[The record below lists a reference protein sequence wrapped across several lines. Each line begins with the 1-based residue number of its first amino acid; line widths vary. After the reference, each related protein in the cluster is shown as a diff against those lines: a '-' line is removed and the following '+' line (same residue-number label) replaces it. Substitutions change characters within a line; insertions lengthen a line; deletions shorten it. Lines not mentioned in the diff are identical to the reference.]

1 MTSLG
6 LYGATMRIFCVLG
19 LVLILLTT
27 SAWGQRYDGWFRV
40 SWAPEPE
47 GATPT
52 PRIEATVHNDSPY
65 RVTDVRLRVD
75 GLNADNHQ
83 VGQRVVWALGDIA
96 PSGETS
102 VVAETIP
109 GAVNYRI
116 TVVSFDLVSVGE
128 AP

>member
-1 MTSLG
+1 MTDLDVHS
-6 LYGATMRIFCVLG
+6 AAVRIPCALG

-27 SAWGQRYDGWFRV
+27 SAWGQSDDGWFRV

-47 GATPT
+47 GATRI
-52 PRIEATVHNDSPY
+52 PRIEATVHNDSRY
-65 RVTDVRLRVD
+65 RVTDVQLRVE
-75 GLNADNHQ
+75 GLSADNHQ

-102 VVAETIP
+102 FVAETIP
-109 GAVNYRI
+109 GAVTYRI
-116 TVVSFDLVSVGE
+116 TVVSFDLVSVE

>member
-1 MTSLG
+1 MTNPYLHSV
-6 LYGATMRIFCVLG
+6 AVRISCVLG
-19 LVLILLTT
+19 LVLVLLTT
-27 SAWGQRYDGWFRV
+27 SAWGQNYDGWFRV
-40 SWAPEPE
+40 SWEPEPE

-52 PRIEATVHNDSPY
+52 PRIEAIVHNDSRY
-65 RVTDVRLRVD
+65 RVTDVQLRVE
-75 GLNADNHQ
+75 GLNADNHE

-102 VVAETIP
+102 VVAESIP

-116 TVVSFDLVSVGE
+116 TVVSFDLVSVE

>member
-1 MTSLG
+1 M
-6 LYGATMRIFCVLG
+6 
-19 LVLILLTT
+19 
-27 SAWGQRYDGWFRV
+27 GQNYDGWFRV
-40 SWAPEPE
+40 SWEPEPE

-52 PRIEATVHNDSPY
+52 PRIEAVVHNDSRY
-65 RVTDVRLRVD
+65 RVTDVQLRVE
-75 GLNADNHQ
+75 GLNADNHE

-102 VVAETIP
+102 VVAESIP

-116 TVVSFDLVSVGE
+116 TVVSFDLVSVE

>member
-1 MTSLG
+1 MTDLDLHS
-6 LYGATMRIFCVLG
+6 AAVRIPYAFG
-19 LVLILLTT
+19 LVLILPTT
-27 SAWGQRYDGWFRV
+27 GAWGQSYDGWFRV

-47 GATPT
+47 GATRN
-52 PRIEATVHNDSPY
+52 PRIEATVHNDSRY
-65 RVTDVRLRVD
+65 RVTDVQLRVE

>member
-1 MTSLG
+1 MTNLG
-6 LYGATMRIFCVLG
+6 LYGATMRISCVLG

-27 SAWGQRYDGWFRV
+27 SAWGQRDDGWFRV

-83 VGQRVVWALGDIA
+83 VGQRVVWALGDIG
-96 PSGETS
+96 PNGETS

-109 GAVNYRI
+109 GAVTYRI
-116 TVVSFDLVSVGE
+116 TVVSFDLVSVE